1 MKIQST
7 PILPNRTLSTTALP
21 PSSGPDLS
29 SLDQISL
36 RSRNGLLENATDRLI
51 GKGTSEA
58 EDLARLSTNGQIARH
73 IFSTITDLSLG
84 QHASAGLPTLTVT
97 RIPMNTVTVAVPVKE
112 GQKKDGVQTAP
123 PLLESRVEKTF
134 GKIAELKERYLGKG
148 EQQLDDPFVLVM
160 GGDHSLASGTLPAY
174 KQRYPDASVVWFDAH
189 ADINSWTTSITK
201 NPHGMPVAVGVGRH
215 DKQLQEA
222 YSFVQPE
229 LYQPE
234 INYWGLRDLD
244 PGEVSYLAEH
254 SPEISH
260 FQPTLANYNMDVI
273 HQAVQENKFE
283 QLVDEFTNRLPENT
297 VISFDVDGL
306 DPSYTPA
313 TGTAVP
319 GGVTLTQSL
328 RLLSEI
334 QEKSRVRG
342 MDMVEVNPKLSD
354 TAGQDSTLSC
364 AGLVAQFLPLNE
376 TILDIAEERGAEQA
390 RQALDDY
397 CQQLGQMS
405 FEEGRTFQSE
415 HIAEFAA
422 VVRGNIQEQAGR

>member
-1 MKIQST
+1 MKLQ
-7 PILPNRTLSTTALP
+7 TTAT
-21 PSSGPDLS
+21 
-29 SLDQISL
+29 
-36 RSRNGLLENATDRLI
+36 R
-51 GKGTSEA
+51 
-58 EDLARLSTNGQIARH
+58 
-73 IFSTITDLSLG
+73 
-84 QHASAGLPTLTVT
+84 PTLNNAASHW
-97 RIPMNTVTVAVPVKE
+97 R
-112 GQKKDGVQTAP
+112 
-123 PLLESRVEKTF
+123 
-134 GKIAELKERYLGKG
+134 
-148 EQQLDDPFVLVM
+148 
-160 GGDHSLASGTLPAY
+160 ASGTLPAY

-215 DKQLQEA
+215 DKQLHEA
-222 YSFVQPE
+222 YGFVQPE

-254 SPEISH
+254 SPEIPH

-273 HQAVQENKFE
+273 HQAVEQNRFE
-283 QLVDEFTNRLPENT
+283 QLVDEFTDRLPENT

-334 QEKSRVRG
+334 QHKSHVRG

-354 TAGQDSTLSC
+354 AAGQHSTLSC

-376 TILDIAEERGAEQA
+376 TLLQIAVERGAEEA
-390 RQALDDY
+390 NRALGDY

-405 FEEGRTFQSE
+405 FEQGRKFQPE
-415 HIAEFAA
+415 HIDELAT
-422 VVRGNIQEQAGR
+422 VVRGNIEEKVGQ